1 MTKAGEVRARLD
13 ARGWTFTEM
22 TEVQKFE
29 MRSTLNICG
38 YATSGSKR
46 TRPCARAPEHRRRS
60 AGVVGLLRYEAG
72 GLE

>member
-1 MTKAGEVRARLD
+1 MANSGKVTAWLA
-13 ARGWTFTEM
+13 AQGWTFTEM
-22 TEVQKFE
+22 TKAQKFE

-46 TRPCARAPEHRRRS
+46 TRPCAR
-60 AGVVGLLRYEAG
+60 

>member
-1 MTKAGEVRARLD
+1 MANSRKVAAWLEAQ
-13 ARGWTFTEM
+13 GWTFTAM
-22 TEVQKFE
+22 TEAQKTE

-46 TRPCARAPEHRRRS
+46 TRPCARAPENRRRS
-60 AGVVGLLRYEAG
+60 ASVVGPFRHGAG